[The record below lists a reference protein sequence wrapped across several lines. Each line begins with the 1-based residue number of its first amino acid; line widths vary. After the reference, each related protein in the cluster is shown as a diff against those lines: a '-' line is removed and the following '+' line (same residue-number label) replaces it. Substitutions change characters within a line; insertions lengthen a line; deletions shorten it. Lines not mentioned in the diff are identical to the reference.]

1 MNSVDR
7 GRAMAA
13 SVVRA
18 ARTHG
23 LAPEGV
29 DLLSLAHAL
38 AMESRVEMLDDDH
51 HPSYLHPGRSV
62 LMLLQDVGP
71 LPAEILATAA
81 VHDSEDDDLRVSWDA
96 VRDTLGDAV
105 ADMVE
110 SLPLPGEERL
120 TERLVGLDEGACLA
134 ALAERLDHLRH
145 AHLREDRTWWRAI
158 HEEAGAAWVPV
169 AERTHPRLATRYRHW
184 HRTFARRLQGSVPG
198 GGR

>member
-1 MNSVDR
+1 MSEVDR

-13 SVVRA
+13 SIVRVI
-18 ARTHG
+18 REHG
-23 LAPEGV
+23 LAPEGI
-29 DLLSLAHAL
+29 DLVSRAHAL
-38 AMESRVEMLDDDH
+38 AMQSRIELLDDDH

-81 VHDSEDDDLRVSWDA
+81 VHDSEDDDLWVSWDA
-96 VRDTLGDAV
+96 VRETLGDAV

-145 AHLREDRTWWRAI
+145 AHLARI
-158 HEEAGAAWVPV
+158 
-169 AERTHPRLATRYRHW
+169 ER
-184 HRTFARRLQGSVPG
+184 G
-198 GGR
+198 GGRSTRRRERRGSPLPNVHTRGSPPAIGTGTGP